1 MRLLKDLLSNFL
13 EWSFERK
20 ANKMFLK
27 AHTRRIIMPRMG
39 TNETIRKKTKPR

>member
-1 MRLLKDLLSNFL
+1 MRLLKDLLTRFL

-27 AHTRRIIMPRMG
+27 AQQG
-39 TNETIRKKTKPR
+39 K

>member
-1 MRLLKDLLSNFL
+1 MRLLKNLLTRFL

-27 AHTRRIIMPRMG
+27 AQQG
-39 TNETIRKKTKPR
+39 E

>member
-1 MRLLKDLLSNFL
+1 MKLLKDLLTRFL

-27 AHTRRIIMPRMG
+27 AQQG
-39 TNETIRKKTKPR
+39 E

>member
-1 MRLLKDLLSNFL
+1 MRLLKYLLTRFL

-27 AHTRRIIMPRMG
+27 AQQG
-39 TNETIRKKTKPR
+39 E

>member
-27 AHTRRIIMPRMG
+27 AQQG
-39 TNETIRKKTKPR
+39 E

>member
-1 MRLLKDLLSNFL
+1 MRLLKDLLTRFL

-27 AHTRRIIMPRMG
+27 AQQG
-39 TNETIRKKTKPR
+39 E